1 MNGQVSDILAEDAR
15 GWVIRLQDSAFADWD
30 GFADW
35 LERDPAHLA
44 AYNAALETDEAMAG
58 LFSLPPAP
66 VTVPV
71 PVVEPEPVT
80 ARPSRRL
87 FLVSGGAIAAAVAGV
102 IGWASLDSGPGA
114 RIEYATRAGERREVA
129 LADGSKMMLNGAT
142 RVAMLDKRHAELIEG
157 EALFTVRHDAADPFI
172 VKTGDVTLEDAGTV
186 FNVVR
191 DPTGLRVSVAEGA
204 VIYQPQADAVR
215 LMPGDALSV
224 AGGAKPEVTRTVTTD
239 VGSWRGGQLVYRNAT
254 LERVAADVSRNLGVR
269 LRVGKGTEDI
279 PFTGTISTQGGP
291 GAVIERIAALTG
303 TRATRAGNGW
313 MLDTIDGAP
322 R

>member
-15 GWVIRLQDSAFADWD
+15 GWVIRLQDSAFGDWD
-30 GFADW
+30 AFADW

-44 AYNAALETDEAMAG
+44 AYNAALETDQAMAA
-58 LFSLPPAP
+58 LF
-66 VTVPV
+66 TVPSE
-71 PVVEPEPVT
+71 PVIEVEPVAT
-80 ARPSRRL
+80 RPSRRL
-87 FLVSGGAIAAAVAGV
+87 FLISGGAVAAALAVV
-102 IGWASLDSGPGA
+102 VGWTSLDMGRGV
-114 RIEYATRAGERREVA
+114 RTEYATAAGERREVA
-129 LADGSKMMLNGAT
+129 LADGSKMVLNGAT
-142 RVAMLDKRHAELIEG
+142 RVALLDKRHAELIQG

-191 DPTGLRVSVAEGA
+191 DETGLRVSVAEGA

-215 LMPGDALSV
+215 LAPGDALSV
-224 AGGAKPEVTRTVTTD
+224 TGGAKPEVTRTVAAD
-239 VGSWRGGQLVYRNAT
+239 VGSWRGGQLVYRNET
-254 LERVAADVSRNLGVR
+254 LERVAADVSRNLGVQ
-269 LRVGKGTEDI
+269 LRAGKGTEAI

-303 TRATRAGNGW
+303 TRAIRAGKGW